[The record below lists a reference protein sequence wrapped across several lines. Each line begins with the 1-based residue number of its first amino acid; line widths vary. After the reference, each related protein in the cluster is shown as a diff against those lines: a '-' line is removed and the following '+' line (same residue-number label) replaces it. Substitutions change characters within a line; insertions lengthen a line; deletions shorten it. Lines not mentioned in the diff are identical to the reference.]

1 MSMNMLDRLVAMVT
15 NALSSRNGTGASSSA
30 RPGQRS
36 GGNEMA
42 QQVGRHLIDQV
53 RRAGPDAAQRQLG
66 KTRYAS
72 DPRARK
78 AAKAADDLARRFAG
92 TASPPPVTPP
102 EKERPV
108 NRYGERP

>member
-1 MSMNMLDRLVAMVT
+1 MSMLDRLVAMVT
-15 NALSSRNGTGASSSA
+15 KTLSGRSGTGSSPSTA
-30 RPGQRS
+30 PGQRS
-36 GGNEMA
+36 NGNEMA
-42 QQVGRHLIDQV
+42 QQVGRHVIEQV

-66 KTRYAS
+66 KTRYAH

-78 AAKAADDLARRFAG
+78 AAKAADDLTRRFAG
-92 TASPPPVTPP
+92 TAEPPPATPP